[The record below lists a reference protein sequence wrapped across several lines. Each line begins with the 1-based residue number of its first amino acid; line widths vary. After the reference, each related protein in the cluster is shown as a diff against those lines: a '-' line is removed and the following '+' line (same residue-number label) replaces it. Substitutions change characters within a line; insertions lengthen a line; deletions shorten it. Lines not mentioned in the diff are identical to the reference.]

1 MLQLYRINIESTG
14 VLLSKFLIGLSF
26 LMIVGFITV
35 NAYFIGSMM
44 VAVDTAEKK
53 SIYQTLKFLAMG
65 SWIAIVVWFMITVLI
80 FYIKNSGRT
89 FKTKAHKVNLRY
101 IGLIFILWSVAFLI
115 KSIFSIFILN

>member
-1 MLQLYRINIESTG
+1 MMPLYRINIESTG

-89 FKTKAHKVNLRY
+89 FKTKAH
-101 IGLIFILWSVAFLI
+101 
-115 KSIFSIFILN
+115 